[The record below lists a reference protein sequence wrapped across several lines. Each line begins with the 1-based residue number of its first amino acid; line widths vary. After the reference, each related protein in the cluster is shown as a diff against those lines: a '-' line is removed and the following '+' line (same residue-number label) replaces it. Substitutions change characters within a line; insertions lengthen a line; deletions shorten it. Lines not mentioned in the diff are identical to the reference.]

1 MEALGEKAMLLRDG
15 LAIRRGEM
23 VSLIGAGGKT
33 TTIFRLAK
41 ELRGQGWKVLVT
53 TTTKIFKPAKP
64 HIDRLF
70 LVEDVQ
76 SLIDVCAE
84 ITGPVVIGAGC
95 GVNQEGKL
103 LGMPV
108 DWLDRMNHDQVFDA
122 ILVEADGAA
131 SRWFKVPKDGEPV
144 IPPSCQATIWVVAI
158 KVIGKP
164 ITDDWVHRAARAREL
179 LGLPADTTVSE
190 EIILQLLQHEAGC
203 RKGIPPASR
212 QLALIN
218 QADSPEE
225 LAAAQ
230 SLGEKLL
237 KLNFDK
243 VVVTS
248 HANAEPVIQGIV
260 H

>member
-1 MEALGEKAMLLRDG
+1 MEELGEKAMLLRDA
-15 LAIRRGEM
+15 LAIGRGEM

-33 TTIFRLAK
+33 TTMFRLAK

-53 TTTKIFKPAKP
+53 TTTKIFRPAKP

-76 SLIDVCAE
+76 SLIDVCAGM
-84 ITGPVVIGAGC
+84 TGPVVIGAGC
-95 GVNQEGKL
+95 GVNQDGKL

-108 DWLDRMNHDQVFDA
+108 DWLDRLNHDKLFDA

-131 SRWFKVPKDGEPV
+131 SRLFKVPSDGEPV
-144 IPPSCQATIWVVAI
+144 IPPSCQTTIWVIAI

-164 ITDDWVHRAARAREL
+164 LTDDWVHRAARAREL
-179 LGLPADTTVSE
+179 LGLPAETTVSE
-190 EIILQLLQHEAGC
+190 EIVLQLLQHEAAC
-203 RKGIPPASR
+203 RKAIPPASR

-218 QADSPEE
+218 QADSSAEM
-225 LAAAQ
+225 AAAQ
-230 SLGEKLL
+230 SLGDKLL
-237 KLNFDK
+237 KLHFDK
-243 VVVTS
+243 VVITS
-248 HANAEPVIQGIV
+248 YANAEPVIQGTT